1 MAATEPARPPAD
13 ASAPRLAKGILSLRN
28 CLALSAAVMAPVLAV
43 ILNAPAAGA
52 DAGAALP
59 VAFLLAFI
67 AALFVGNTVI
77 EFAKKLPTAGSFY
90 TFCSRS
96 IGSMAG
102 FFTGWLYAG
111 AFVVLTVGLF
121 TANGDFLNSYLQST
135 FHWNVPWWILG
146 IVLLGI
152 AMTFSVRSI
161 RTSVRLDLILLGL
174 EMFIFALLAL
184 IAIIRAG
191 NGNSLSYFNP
201 TSGPTGFSG
210 VGLGVVFGLLS
221 FIGFEAAAVLGEE
234 TGHPRRNVPLAVRGA
249 LIGVGVFFV
258 FVLYGLAAGFHLNT
272 AAGLK
277 AFLASPAQF
286 SSLAGQYASWLRQP
300 VDLAAIAGLFSC
312 MLAVLN
318 TTVRVIFAMARER
331 VLPHPLSRVHARF
344 NSPFVSIYALVAF
357 SVVVGIILS
366 AWLGSGLTAVY
377 GFTGSIGTIAII
389 GVYGLANIG
398 LIRFYW
404 RQPDFS
410 VLRHLIAPLIGT
422 AVLIYPLYETAK
434 PGQSFPYNWVTYV
447 VLVWLVAGFAA
458 YAYLK
463 RTSPEKLAALGAT
476 METDEIDFA
485 EAHVPSLSSE
495 GPVAEPPAAQTP

>member
-1 MAATEPARPPAD
+1 MATTEPARTPASPD
-13 ASAPRLAKGILSLRN
+13 APQLARGILSLRN
-28 CLALSAAVMAPVLAV
+28 CLALSAAVMAPVIAV
-43 ILNAPAAGA
+43 ILNAPAGGA

-121 TANGDFLNSYLQST
+121 TANGDFLNSYLQTT
-135 FHWNVPWWILG
+135 FHWNVPWWVLG
-146 IVLLGI
+146 FILLGI

-174 EMFIFALLAL
+174 EMLIFALLAL

-191 NGNSLSYFNP
+191 DGNSLTYFNP
-201 TSGPTGFSG
+201 SSGPTGFSG
-210 VGLGVVFGLLS
+210 VGLAVVFGLLS

-234 TGHPRRNVPLAVRGA
+234 TGNPRRNVPLAVRGA
-249 LIGVGVFFV
+249 LIGVGIFFV
-258 FVLYGLAAGFHLNT
+258 FVLYGLAAGFHLNS
-272 AAGLK
+272 AEGLK
-277 AFLASPAQF
+277 SFLASPAQF
-286 SSLAGQYASWLRQP
+286 SSLAGRYAPWLKQP
-300 VDLAAIAGLFSC
+300 VDIAAIFGLFSC

-318 TTVRVIFAMARER
+318 TTVRVIFAMSRER
-331 VLPHPLSRVHARF
+331 VLPRPLSRIHGRF
-344 NSPFVSIYALVAF
+344 KSPFVSIYALVAF
-357 SVVVGIILS
+357 SVIVGIILS
-366 AWLGSGLTAVY
+366 AWLGSGLTDVY
-377 GFTGSIGTIAII
+377 GFTGAIGTIAII
-389 GVYGLANIG
+389 LVYALANLG

-404 RQPDFS
+404 KKPDFN
-410 VLRHLIAPLIGT
+410 VWRHLVAPVIGT

-434 PGQSFPYNWVTYV
+434 PGQAFPYNWVTYV
-447 VLVWLVAGFAA
+447 VIFWLVAGLAV
-458 YAYLK
+458 YLYL
-463 RTSPEKLAALGAT
+463 RRNSPEKLKALGAT
-476 METDEIDFA
+476 MATDEIDFA
-485 EAHVPSLSSE
+485 EAHLPSLSSE
-495 GPVAEPPAAQTP
+495 GSAAERAAPETP